1 MKEGQ
6 EFEFISLYL
15 FNFHLPIYILMMKSV
30 GVLKSTEHVS

>member
-6 EFEFISLYL
+6 EFEFVSLCL
-15 FNFHLPIYILMMKSV
+15 FDFHWPIYILMMKSV

>member
-6 EFEFISLYL
+6 KFEFVSLCS
-15 FNFHLPIYILMMKSV
+15 FNFYWSICILMMKSV